1 MPSLLLSLL
10 PLLGHIAPEL
20 LGLAFGGS
28 AEAVATKVE
37 AALRDIFGTVDP
49 DKVQAVAQA
58 DPSKVDALKARL
70 DADTE
75 QLKAQIA
82 DIADARATM
91 TGLATASSPLAWGSP
106 VISAIVVASFGVV
119 GVFVFLRY
127 GVDSA
132 VGQLIA
138 GALIAKFGTVV
149 DFWLGSSSGA
159 SERAN
164 QMTAL
169 LHQALIGQV
178 PSGSGLLPGGR
189 RVRSGS

>member
-1 MPSLLLSLL
+1 MPALLLSLL
-10 PLLGHIAPEL
+10 PLLGRIAPEL

-28 AEAVATKVE
+28 AEAVANKVE
-37 AALRDIFGTVDP
+37 TAVRDIFGTVDP
-49 DKVQAVAQA
+49 DQVLAVAQA
-58 DPSKVDALKARL
+58 DPSKADGLKSRL
-70 DADTE
+70 DADTD
-75 QLKAQIA
+75 QLKAQLA
-82 DIADARATM
+82 DVADARAAM
-91 TGLATASSPLAWGSP
+91 AGLATNGSPLAWGSP
-106 VISAIVVASFGVV
+106 VISAIVVAAFGVV

-169 LHQALIGQV
+169 LHQALVGQA
-178 PSGSGLLPGGR
+178 PSGNRVLPLGR
-189 RVRSGS
+189 RVRSGA

>member
-1 MPSLLLSLL
+1 MPALLLSLL
-10 PLLGHIAPEL
+10 PLLGRIAPEL

-37 AALRDIFGTVDP
+37 TALRDIFGTVDP
-49 DKVQAVAQA
+49 DQVQAAAQA
-58 DPSKVDALKARL
+58 DPSKADALKSRL
-70 DADTE
+70 DADTD
-75 QLKAQIA
+75 QLKAQLA
-82 DIADARATM
+82 DVADARAAM
-91 TGLATASSPLAWGSP
+91 AGLATTGSPLAWGSP
-106 VISAIVVASFGVV
+106 VISAIVVAAFGVV

-169 LHQALIGQV
+169 LHQALVGQA
-178 PSGSGLLPGGR
+178 PSGNRVLPLGR
-189 RVRSGS
+189 RVRSGA

>member
-1 MPSLLLSLL
+1 MPALLLSLL

-20 LGLAFGGS
+20 LGLAFGGN

-49 DKVQAVAQA
+49 DKVQAAAQA
-58 DPSKVDALKARL
+58 DPSKAEALKSRL
-70 DADTE
+70 DTDTE
-75 QLKAQIA
+75 QLKVRLA
-82 DIADARATM
+82 DIADARAAM
-91 TGLATASSPLAWGSP
+91 TGLATTGSPLAWGSP

-149 DFWLGSSSGA
+149 DFWLGSSNGA

-169 LHQALIGQV
+169 LHQALIGQA
-178 PSGSGLLPGGR
+178 PAGSLALPGGR

>member
-1 MPSLLLSLL
+1 MPALILSLL
-10 PLLGHIAPEL
+10 PLLGRIAPEL

-28 AEAVATKVE
+28 AEAVANKVE
-37 AALRDIFGTVDP
+37 SALRDVFGTLDP
-49 DKVQAVAQA
+49 DQVQAAAQA
-58 DPSKVDALKARL
+58 DPSKAEALKARL

-75 QLKAQIA
+75 QLKAQLA
-82 DIADARATM
+82 DVADARAALI
-91 TGLATASSPLAWGSP
+91 GLATTGSPMAWGSP
-106 VISAIVVASFGVV
+106 VISAIVVAAFGIV

-164 QMTAL
+164 QLTAL
-169 LHQALIGQV
+169 LHQALLGQAPSIGGV
-178 PSGSGLLPGGR
+178 PAGGR
-189 RVRSGS
+189 RVRSGG